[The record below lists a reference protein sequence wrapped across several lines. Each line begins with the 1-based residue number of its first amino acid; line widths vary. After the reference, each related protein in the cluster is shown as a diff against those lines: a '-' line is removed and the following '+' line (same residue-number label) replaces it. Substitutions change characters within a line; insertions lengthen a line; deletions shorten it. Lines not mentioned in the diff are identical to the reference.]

1 MEDNTSLIKPFKA
14 TLKFIKDNMILL
26 EQNENFIGKLDE
38 KLRKEFKLLED
49 EFKNETKYI
58 DIKRFSIP
66 II

>member
-38 KLRKEFKLLED
+38 
-49 EFKNETKYI
+49 N
-58 DIKRFSIP
+58 
-66 II
+66 